1 MKLLRERPNSRVK
14 HSMLICALFQRNM
27 LLKRNFLPS
36 VDPLD
41 IWSSNAFTRPVKKRI
56 GRVEVFAE
64 VGLDYA
70 EAMRQY
76 AQATRDRLI

>member
-41 IWSSNAFTRPVKKRI
+41 IWSSNAFTRPAKKRI
-56 GRVEVFAE
+56 GRVKYLPKWVWIMLKRCANMHKPHEIA
-64 VGLDYA
+64 
-70 EAMRQY
+70 
-76 AQATRDRLI
+76 